1 MVMIRIT
8 ITKRW
13 FVAGNW
19 DCTVWFYIVLYR
31 LKITRD
37 SVEQNIVFVSY
48 CLQIG
53 DQYFQT
59 INSIKI
65 RTNNRNTFKHA
76 RLCSWCQRFWKSS
89 FSPVHTDPKRRRFQ
103 MLRSFTKGLQFYKWR
118 YLFSN
123 VVWTIDEKR
132 KRISKNNS
140 LKLAIGTSLL
150 ISLGSWGWRVS
161 RSSHFILNPSPNCE
175 IKIPEQ
181 CSGES
186 KWFNYACDDF

>member
-1 MVMIRIT
+1 MYCLILH
-8 ITKRW
+8 
-13 FVAGNW
+13 
-19 DCTVWFYIVLYR
+19 YQLYR
-31 LKITRD
+31 LKITQD

-76 RLCSWCQRFWKSS
+76 WLCSWCQRFWKSS

-103 MLRSFTKGLQFYKWR
+103 MLRSFTKDLQFYKWR

-150 ISLGSWGWRVS
+150 ISSGSWGWRVS
-161 RSSHFILNPSPNCE
+161 RSSHFISNPSPNCE

-181 CSGES
+181 MIQL
-186 KWFNYACDDF
+186 CDDF